1 MHRAT
6 PSYDLLD
13 ANQPRMDR
21 VPAKTGR
28 MLGETGAKVCR
39 IMQGFYVVF
48 LFSAHC
54 THNCAVAAPGRA
66 EIQSPCKRAG
76 GEKKGPLTA
85 TRIIE
90 EKVDDG
96 RWQNGSQVKWGQ
108 ALSRVGQSESDD
120 GRTEDRDPL

>member
-1 MHRAT
+1 MANEVAMHRAT

-48 LFSAHC
+48 LFSARC

-66 EIQSPCKRAG
+66 EIQVLANVLAAKRRAHL
-76 GEKKGPLTA
+76 PRRA
-85 TRIIE
+85 
-90 EKVDDG
+90 
-96 RWQNGSQVKWGQ
+96 
-108 ALSRVGQSESDD
+108 
-120 GRTEDRDPL
+120 